1 VGRWHGYVEN
11 EAAPWDELFLDIKG
25 ANSNGVCGTLTVSNN
40 EPPASPSN
48 ANEVYPAGAW
58 FIRSGPDSVDV
69 GPPLIAGYPSTL
81 LNGKLDGSRIR
92 FGISPREGHRSW
104 CQLQSS
110 YAALGSGGAPS
121 RACSC
126 LPLGATTLTISPRD
140 GGDCSSV
147 TYDRRGVSVTL
158 GCYQAGQCGEGVCAC
173 NASGCDAADGL
184 VDNFDLTADG
194 TDRIEGSDTD
204 HPGKRIHFKRAP

>member
-25 ANSNGVCGTLTVSNN
+25 ANSNGVCGTLTVSNA
-40 EPPASPSN
+40 EPPASPSD
-48 ANEVYPAGAW
+48 AKEVYPPEASAALTGADS
-58 FIRSGPDSVDV
+58 IRV
-69 GPPLIAGYPSTL
+69 GSPLIAGYASTL
-81 LNGKLDGSRIR
+81 LNGKLDGTRIR
-92 FGISPREGHRSW
+92 FGISPREGYRSW
-104 CQLQSS
+104 CRLQPS
-110 YAALGSGGAPS
+110 YAALGWGGASS

-126 LPLGATTLTISPRD
+126 SPGGDATISPRE
-140 GGDCSSV
+140 GDCSSI
-147 TYDRRGVSVTL
+147 TYSNRGVSVTL
-158 GCYQAGQCGEGVCAC
+158 GCYQAGQCGAEVCAC
-173 NASGCDAADGL
+173 NASGCDSSDGL